1 MPYYITK
8 EVINNYVLNI
18 FSNAQA
24 PYDIMTKI
32 SEDLTNGTFL
42 VLQNESDIEKL
53 TTLVL
58 NETDIGN
65 IVDLLFQVKDYKYY
79 LSYVLLA

>member
-32 SEDLTNGTFL
+32 SEDLTNGTF
-42 VLQNESDIEKL
+42 
-53 TTLVL
+53 
-58 NETDIGN
+58 
-65 IVDLLFQVKDYKYY
+65 FFF
-79 LSYVLLA
+79 